1 MSKTSQ
7 TIQEIYRYVV
17 DTLSLSERLR
27 LAALILNDLTQQ
39 NITVIDSSD
48 TWSEAD
54 QLELTTFSLQYAAS
68 LFPESEETTE

>member
-1 MSKTSQ
+1 MPTTDQS
-7 TIQEIYRYVV
+7 IQEVYRYVV

-48 TWSEAD
+48 TWSESD

-68 LFPESEETTE
+68 LFSESEETTQ